1 VIADLERPIGKKAQ
15 NEREKTQRRQDQMSA
30 NLVEVVNDMK
40 EEKKKYHD
48 QRIEEQQKY
57 IRLTKERLLFEQS
70 REEREKEVDLLS
82 KKMLEME
89 QSREDRKI
97 RSMDTSNM
105 SPMKKNHIFVHVK
118 WKSLKNIWSFPFE
131 ID

>member
-40 EEKKKYHD
+40 
-48 QRIEEQQKY
+48 EEQQKY

-97 RSMDTSNM
+97 MSMDTSNM